1 MSESQLL
8 YFRDMGDQTKPAL
21 CLLHGLFGSSSNWM
35 GIVSRLQEDYRIIV
49 PDLRNHGRSAH
60 HAEMDYPAMAED
72 VISLLDHLGL
82 QSVALL
88 GHSMGGKAAMWTALV
103 QPERIDKLIV
113 ADIAPVTY
121 KNRFSMI
128 FSGLSGLSM
137 GQLQSR
143 EQADLQLSAWISD
156 QGIRQYL
163 LQNLVKQEHGW
174 AWRFNLPVL
183 QAAQPSLSG
192 FPDMGQSVYPG
203 DVLFIH
209 GECSD
214 YVSDEVLPVIHRYFP
229 HYRQRVV
236 HGAGHWLYS
245 EQPDHFSQAVRH
257 FLK

>member
-1 MSESQLL
+1 MSESRLL
-8 YFRDMGDQTKPAL
+8 YFREIGDQAKPAL

-35 GIVSRLQEDYRIIV
+35 GIVRRLQEDCRIIV

-60 HAEMDYPAMAED
+60 FTEMDYPAMAGD
-72 VISLLDHLGL
+72 VMSLLDHLDL

-88 GHSMGGKAAMWTALV
+88 GHSMGGKAAMWTALI

-121 KNRFSMI
+121 KNRFSRI
-128 FSGLSGLSM
+128 FGGLNGLSM

-143 EQADLQLSAWISD
+143 EQADQQLSAWISD
-156 QGIRQYL
+156 QGVRQYL

-174 AWRFNLPVL
+174 TWRFNLPVL
-183 QAAQPSLSG
+183 QNALPSLSG
-192 FPDMGQSVYPG
+192 FPDMGRSVYPG

-209 GECSD
+209 GEHSD
-214 YVSDEVLPVIHRYFP
+214 YVTDKALGVINRHFP
-229 HYRQRVV
+229 HHRQRVM

-245 EQPDHFSQAVRH
+245 EQPDLFTQAVRH